1 MSLLDADENPTK
13 PRARLLAIKEACG
26 DHLDAVHMT
35 RALISAESLDSG
47 GGAHHTPLFSARWTS
62 EADQQRKRDFRGDHM
77 GKRDFKGARGQG
89 GKD

>member
-26 DHLDAVHMT
+26 DHLDVVHMT
-35 RALISAESLDSG
+35 RALISAESLG
-47 GGAHHTPLFSARWTS
+47 GGANHTSQFSARWTS

-89 GKD
+89 GKE